1 MNLFFRELKANRK
14 SLILWCIGI
23 LLMVAGGMS
32 KFGGVSSSGQSMNEL
47 MEAMPKALQAIMG
60 TGSLD
65 ISTAGGYYGI
75 LFLYLMVMGAIHAS
89 MLGSTI
95 VSKEERDKTVEFL
108 LVKPISRNKVITW
121 KLIAALVNVLIFNIV
136 TFISSAAVVEYYN
149 DGKSLH
155 GDIALLLAGM
165 FILQLIFLFL
175 GTAIASAARNP
186 KAAGSVS
193 TAILMGTFL
202 LSIIIDIS
210 SSLDFLKYLTP
221 FKYFEAKQVM
231 FGEGLD
237 RVFLILSAFF
247 IFIFLFVTYKLYKV
261 KDMTV

>member
-32 KFGGVSSSGQSMNEL
+32 KFEGISSSGQSMNEL

-65 ISTAGGYYGI
+65 ISTAGGYYGV
-75 LFLYLMVMGAIHAS
+75 LSLYLMVMAAIHAG

-95 VSKEERDKTVEFL
+95 VSKEEREKTAEFL

-121 KLIAALVNVLIFNIV
+121 KLIAALVNVLLFNIV
-136 TFISSAAVVEYYN
+136 TFVCSAAAVEYYN
-149 DGKSLH
+149 DGKSLN

-175 GTAIASAARNP
+175 GSAIASAAGKP
-186 KAAGSVS
+186 KTAASLS

-202 LSIIIDIS
+202 LSIMIDIS
-210 SSLDFLKYLTP
+210 TSIDFLKYLTP

-231 FGEGLD
+231 FGGGLEA
-237 RVFLILSAFF
+237 VFLILSAAFILFF
-247 IFIFLFVTYKLYKV
+247 IFATYKFYKD
-261 KDMTV
+261 KDMVV